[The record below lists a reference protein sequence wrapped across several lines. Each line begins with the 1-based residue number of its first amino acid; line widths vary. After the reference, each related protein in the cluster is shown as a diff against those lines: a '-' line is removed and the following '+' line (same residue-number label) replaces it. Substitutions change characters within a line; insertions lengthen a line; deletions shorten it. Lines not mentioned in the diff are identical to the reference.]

1 MTRYPS
7 ILAASLIASL
17 ALCAVHAQ
25 AAAIPANIAAA
36 VADAGRPDA
45 DRQRDANR
53 KPAETLA
60 FIGVHPGEK
69 IGELL
74 PGGGYFTRIL
84 SKAVGPKGRVFALVP
99 QRPANAPADMPDM
112 AARIKVVTD
121 DANYSN
127 VTLVQQ
133 PLPSLA
139 APEPVDMVFT
149 ADNYHDLHNI
159 PGLDMAQFNKLA
171 LNSLKPGGLYAVID
185 HSAETGSGVRDT
197 STLHRIDVDAV
208 KSEVTAA
215 GFEFVGSS
223 NLLAN
228 AADPRTAK
236 VFDPAIRGK
245 TDQFILKFR
254 KPKK

>member
-1 MTRYPS
+1 MIRYPS
-7 ILAASLIASL
+7 ILAASLLASM
-17 ALCAVHAQ
+17 ALCAFHAQ

-36 VADAGRPDA
+36 VADSGRPDA
-45 DRQRDANR
+45 DKQRDANR

-60 FIGVHPGEK
+60 YIGVKPGEK

-84 SKAVGPKGRVFALVP
+84 SKAVGPKGKIFALVP
-99 QRPANAPADMPDM
+99 QRPANAPPDMPDM

-121 DANYSN
+121 DANYAN
-127 VTLVQQ
+127 VSIVQL

-149 ADNYHDLHNI
+149 ALNYHDLHNV
-159 PGLDMAQFNKLA
+159 PGLDLAKFNKIVLD
-171 LNSLKPGGLYAVID
+171 SLKPGGLYVVVD
-185 HSAETGSGVRDT
+185 HSAEAGSGVRDT
-197 STLHRIDVDAV
+197 SALHRIDMEAV

-215 GFEFVGSS
+215 GFEFLGSS
-223 NLLAN
+223 DMLAN
-228 AADPRTAK
+228 PADSRTLK
-236 VFDPAIRGK
+236 VFDPAIRFK

-254 KPKK
+254 KPK

>member
-7 ILAASLIASL
+7 FLAASLIASM
-17 ALCAVHAQ
+17 ALHTLGVQ
-25 AAAIPANIAAA
+25 AAIPANIAAA
-36 VADAGRPDA
+36 VADSARPDA
-45 DRQRDANR
+45 DKQRDANR

-60 FIGVHPGEK
+60 FIGIKTGEK

-84 SKAVGPKGRVFALVP
+84 SKAVGPRGKVFALVP

-112 AARIKVVTD
+112 AARIKVITD

-139 APEPVDMVFT
+139 APEPVDLVFT

-159 PGLDMAQFNKLA
+159 PNFDVAQFNKRVFD
-171 LNSLKPGGLYAVID
+171 SLKPGGLYVVID
-185 HSAETGSGVRDT
+185 HSAQSGSGLRDT
-197 STLHRIDVDAV
+197 SSLHRIDPETV

-215 GFEFVGSS
+215 GFKFVGSS
-223 NLLAN
+223 NILEN
-228 AADPRTAK
+228 SDDPRTAK

-245 TDQFILKFR
+245 TEQFILKFR
-254 KPKK
+254 KP

>member
-7 ILAASLIASL
+7 ILAVSLIASV
-17 ALCAVHAQ
+17 ALCVGGAL

-36 VADAGRPDA
+36 VADSGRPDA
-45 DRQRDANR
+45 DKERDANR

-60 FIGVHPGEK
+60 FVGVKRGEK

-84 SKAVGPKGRVFALVP
+84 SKAVGPSGKVFALVP
-99 QRPANAPADMPDM
+99 QRPANAPADMPDL
-112 AARIKVVTD
+112 AARIRALAG

-127 VTLVQQ
+127 VTIVE
-133 PLPSLA
+133 LPFSSLA

-149 ADNYHDLHNI
+149 ALNYHDLHNI
-159 PGLDMAQFNKLA
+159 PNSDVEKFNKMVLG
-171 LNSLKPGGLYAVID
+171 SLKPGGLYVVID
-185 HSAETGSGVRDT
+185 HSAEAGSGVRDT
-197 STLHRIDVDAV
+197 GTLHRIDKDAV

-223 NLLAN
+223 DLLAN
-228 AADPRTAK
+228 AADLRTAK
-236 VFDPAIRGK
+236 VFDPTIRGK
-245 TDQFILKFR
+245 SDQFILKFR